1 MAWVGCCLQLAFL
14 FWALPVL
21 IQSGRRKEFPR
32 VFACFHTG
40 ICVGGRATRSAR
52 LCTSL
57 PIHPS
62 SRSQPR
68 FDLGA
73 LHKILRIP
81 TRTPTVFLPTLVVR
95 ITSMQVLGI
104 LQLIYCSSC
113 GSYASMATSDLPT
126 ESQQHRLKVAQK
138 AYHSFLGRSI
148 GLDHHKE
155 RKQKDHLRLCCGK
168 ASSGI
173 RLDASISSWIELVL
187 LAIMRRG
194 AVE

>member
-95 ITSMQVLGI
+95 ITSMQV
-104 LQLIYCSSC
+104 Y
-113 GSYASMATSDLPT
+113 
-126 ESQQHRLKVAQK
+126 VAPS
-138 AYHSFLGRSI
+138 ALA
-148 GLDHHKE
+148 LDHEHT
-155 RKQKDHLRLCCGK
+155 DRLVIEPIVRDL
-168 ASSGI
+168 A
-173 RLDASISSWIELVL
+173 LDIWVSCL
-187 LAIMRRG
+187 LTT
-194 AVE
+194 